1 VITCPAC
8 GGEVAPVFREADNTE
23 THGLEC
29 GPYEHWHDEWWE
41 CPACKATFTAEEMER
56 TA

>member
-8 GGEVAPVFREADNTE
+8 GEEVVPVFREADNTE
-23 THGLEC
+23 THGMEC

-41 CPACKATFTAEEMER
+41 CPECKATFTAEEMER